1 MQDEKFQPSLKREG
15 LDSSNLRILV
25 KPSEEVATLRKAC
38 SNAPSRIILKRLE
51 GCAFHTQWLGVG
63 QNFRSKID
71 PRQVRSTFNCDKA
84 LKDVRSQLGN
94 EPDDVLSD
102 LAFNWDLKATQ
113 TDESVCMSLS

>member
-1 MQDEKFQPSLKREG
+1 M
-15 LDSSNLRILV
+15 
-25 KPSEEVATLRKAC
+25 
-38 SNAPSRIILKRLE
+38 
-51 GCAFHTQWLGVG
+51 G

-71 PRQVRSTFNCDKA
+71 PRQFRSTFNCDKA